1 MDGISLEAIVAVLI
15 EQAGGL
21 IEITRQDVEDTQFE
35 GRGIAVS
42 MTDEGAMHLYL
53 EDLESYGNTEG

>member
-21 IEITRQDVEDTQFE
+21 IEITRQDVEDTTFE
-35 GRGIAVS
+35 GRGVAVS
-42 MTDEGAMHLYL
+42 MNEEGNMYLYL
-53 EDLESYGNTEG
+53 EDMESYGNFEG

>member
-21 IEITRQDVEDTQFE
+21 IEITQQDVEDTVFE

-42 MTDEGAMHLYL
+42 MNEEGNMHLYL
-53 EDLESYGNTEG
+53 EDMESYGNFEG